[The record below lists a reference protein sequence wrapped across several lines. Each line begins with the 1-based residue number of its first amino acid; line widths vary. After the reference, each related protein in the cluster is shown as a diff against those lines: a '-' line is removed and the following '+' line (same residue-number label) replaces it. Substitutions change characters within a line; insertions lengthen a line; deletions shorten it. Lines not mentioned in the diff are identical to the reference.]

1 MKAKFLRLLLL
12 SSFVLVGCSNPFAK
26 KENPEPEQE
35 QPSGG
40 QQDGGNPQDGGEG
53 EDKSSL
59 LKRAVHVQME
69 ALLTGSED
77 NYELEFIYDD
87 SLFLK
92 DAEVYDKDLSLLS
105 FGASMAG
112 TFRNWA
118 ESFLDDT
125 DFNDSY
131 QKDYEGEP
139 TAETLAYSFAHK
151 TIEDNE
157 LFAVIIRGHEYKK
170 EWSNNLEIG
179 ADGDHMGW
187 LYNSMKLCNELKD
200 YINDHKG
207 EKTVKLWMVGYSRAG
222 AIANMVSSLIFRGT
236 DISVS
241 AKNMYVYTF
250 EAPAPLTEEHAIKY
264 NNVHNIVNSAD
275 IVAHIPPEQYGLYRC
290 GVDFEI
296 YDANVSEI
304 VKYFDNNI
312 DIPAYINCSP
322 NGSQITNDIDF
333 TQYILDSIFT
343 YNLDDTKDAQTRE
356 DYVDHYEDGLSYFVG
371 LLFSFSAASRTAMM
385 AGLSDYSVIIPIM
398 MDSSGVSFANY
409 VKTYLDADHIE
420 YDDEKLVSA
429 CKTLQGGL
437 TTIFS
442 GLLSVYMSD
451 YKTNLTRVLD
461 MHYPEVTYCLL
472 NNAHAKL
479 GA

>member
-40 QQDGGNPQDGGEG
+40 QQDGGDPQSGGEG

-118 ESFLDDT
+118 ENFLDDT
-125 DFNDSY
+125 DFNDLY

-179 ADGDHMGW
+179 ADGDHVGW
-187 LYNSMKLCNELKD
+187 LYNSMKLCDELKD
-200 YINDHKG
+200 YINDHK
-207 EKTVKLWMVGYSRAG
+207 
-222 AIANMVSSLIFRGT
+222 
-236 DISVS
+236 
-241 AKNMYVYTF
+241 
-250 EAPAPLTEEHAIKY
+250 
-264 NNVHNIVNSAD
+264 
-275 IVAHIPPEQYGLYRC
+275 
-290 GVDFEI
+290 
-296 YDANVSEI
+296 
-304 VKYFDNNI
+304 
-312 DIPAYINCSP
+312 
-322 NGSQITNDIDF
+322 
-333 TQYILDSIFT
+333 
-343 YNLDDTKDAQTRE
+343 
-356 DYVDHYEDGLSYFVG
+356 
-371 LLFSFSAASRTAMM
+371 
-385 AGLSDYSVIIPIM
+385 
-398 MDSSGVSFANY
+398 
-409 VKTYLDADHIE
+409 
-420 YDDEKLVSA
+420 
-429 CKTLQGGL
+429 
-437 TTIFS
+437 
-442 GLLSVYMSD
+442 
-451 YKTNLTRVLD
+451 
-461 MHYPEVTYCLL
+461 
-472 NNAHAKL
+472 
-479 GA
+479 